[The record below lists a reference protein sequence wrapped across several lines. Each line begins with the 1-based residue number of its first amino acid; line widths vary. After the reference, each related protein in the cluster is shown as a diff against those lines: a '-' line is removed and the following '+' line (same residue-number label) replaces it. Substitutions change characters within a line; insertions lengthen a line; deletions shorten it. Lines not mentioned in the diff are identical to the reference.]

1 MDQRAAATATP
12 RLHPRCRRTGRLAR
26 RSPAPGRR
34 RARACAAAASQ
45 WRGATRSSAR
55 RTTGSSPAW
64 LTSAARRSTRSV
76 PSGASARVRTSSR
89 PPRRR
94 AGLTQPSATPGAAF
108 GRHEHAWPASL
119 AGPCLRIWRTA
130 AAQSVGSR
138 TASERKPAADSRYA
152 SASAGTETR
161 PVSSR
166 SSINSGRIPCRLSAR
181 FRRERRASCGCGGGG
196 RTGRYGPRQRW
207 HTLLTAM
214 AHLTRPFQVSRC
226 FPLLLPHALLY
237 SLTLPPGQPFR
248 GGRPAGL
255 ERQQP
260 QAPVSRCGP
269 KDALPV
275 RTWL

>member
-1 MDQRAAATATP
+1 M
-12 RLHPRCRRTGRLAR
+12 
-26 RSPAPGRR
+26 
-34 RARACAAAASQ
+34 
-45 WRGATRSSAR
+45 
-55 RTTGSSPAW
+55 
-64 LTSAARRSTRSV
+64 

-152 SASAGTETR
+152 SASAGTATR

-196 RTGRYGPRQRW
+196 RTGRYVFASETVYASNCNG
-207 HTLLTAM
+207 A
-214 AHLTRPFQVSRC
+214 FDS
-226 FPLLLPHALLY
+226 LLLRDWAL
-237 SLTLPPGQPFR
+237 SHDRTPVTPRLTSVPSKCHVAFR
-248 GGRPAGL
+248 FSSRMPCSMPWPS
-255 ERQQP
+255 P
-260 QAPVSRCGP
+260 QASPSAVVGP
-269 KDALPV
+269 PALRGSSHRRQSLGAEPKT
-275 RTWL
+275 RSQFAPG